1 MKKIDLINETVTIKN
16 TMENIANTMENY
28 IANTM
33 ENYIANPDTYYVKHN
48 VNHKEYFMQ
57 QYVYQLNIVN
67 VPEIVEYNDESKIMV
82 MYKMG
87 LHNLSDNYGDKA
99 SDVPDILFDQ
109 VIKIVRNLVL
119 HNIKYPDLTG
129 YNFIEDCNG
138 KVGIID
144 FEHSCLMTS
153 NQITNIHI
161 QNICN
166 GYKVWNPEF
175 A

>member
-1 MKKIDLINETVTIKN
+1 
-16 TMENIANTMENY
+16 
-28 IANTM
+28 M
-33 ENYIANPDTYYVKHN
+33 ENYIANPNTYYVKQN
-48 VNHKEYFMQ
+48 VNHREWFMQ
-57 QYVYQLNIVN
+57 KYVHKLNIVN

-87 LHNLSDNYGDKA
+87 NHNLSDHYGEKA
-99 SDVPDILFDQ
+99 TDVPKELFDQ
-109 VIKIVRNLVL
+109 VVKIVRNLVL
-119 HNIKYPDLTG
+119 HGIEYPDLTG
-129 YNFIEDCNG
+129 YNFIEDCDG

-144 FEHSCLMTS
+144 FEHSSMMTS
-153 NQITNIHI
+153 RQVNNIHI